1 MSDVDMKKQDFISF
15 WNNQLFIRNPL
26 KLIRQ
31 LPTHFSLIAENVL
44 DV

>member
-15 WNNQLFIRNPL
+15 WNYQLFIRNPL
-26 KLIRQ
+26 KLI
-31 LPTHFSLIAENVL
+31 AENVL